1 MGGRVRSEKARQ
13 GGEDSR
19 KKGERRMGGKALL
32 QRMEGRKK
40 VIFVFPVTGGEF

>member
-19 KKGERRMGGKALL
+19 KKGEKDGGKALL

-40 VIFVFPVTGGEF
+40 VIFVFLVAGGEF